1 MTAANQSALLTT
13 REAWL
18 RAALTRITKGW
29 PTGADLPENVRVSV
43 GFPVNARGRGAGR
56 ITEHHAARESAGG
69 FVEIFVSPTVA
80 DARTVARALAR
91 EAAMIALNRAPRDD
105 EATMLDG
112 RADRVVDSLPAYPH
126 DAMTGPRAVRSAGDT
141 DPPTAGRA
149 GPGSRLLKVACPH
162 CGYIL
167 RGAARWL
174 RVAIPSCPADP
185 EHGTM
190 TVTWPTAETT
200 DTE

>member
-1 MTAANQSALLTT
+1 MTAQAQLLTT

-43 GFPVNARGRGAGR
+43 GFPVNARGRGVGR

-91 EAAMIALNRAPRDD
+91 EAAMIALNRMPTDD
-105 EATMLDG
+105 EAATLDE
-112 RADRVVDSLPAYPH
+112 RADAVVGTLPAYPH
-126 DAMTGPRAVRSAGDT
+126 DAMTGPRMVRSSGAT
-141 DPPTAGRA
+141 DPAARPGA
-149 GPGSRLLKVACPH
+149 GPGSRLLRVACPT
-162 CGYIL
+162 CGYLL

-174 RVAIPSCPADP
+174 RVAIPTCPADP
-185 EHGTM
+185 AHGTM
-190 TVTWPTAETT
+190 LVTWPTATTET
-200 DTE
+200 E